1 MAAVSEVVWLVLFH
15 ADPITAAL
23 QLAVQLK
30 GAVQSHADVLSL
42 CGFDSRVAA
51 EVSWAQQLS

>member
-1 MAAVSEVVWLVLFH
+1 MAAVPEVVWLVLFH
-15 ADPITAAL
+15 ADPITSAL

-51 EVSWAQQLS
+51 EVSWAQ